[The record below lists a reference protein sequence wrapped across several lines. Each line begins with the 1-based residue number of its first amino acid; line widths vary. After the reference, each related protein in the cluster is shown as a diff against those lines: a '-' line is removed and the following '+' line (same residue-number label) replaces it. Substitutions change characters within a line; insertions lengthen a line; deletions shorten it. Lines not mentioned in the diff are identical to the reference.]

1 MSFSRAEKL
10 EARVEANPAPAAR
23 TLDDTCLQPGYF
35 HEIALFL
42 AKYTT
47 SSSSTV
53 STSSIAAPA
62 EKATSEDGSVDT
74 ESFELVD
81 TEEGR
86 EIKDEGGAR
95 SVNLLEK
102 VAEKL

>member
-1 MSFSRAEKL
+1 M
-10 EARVEANPAPAAR
+10 EADSAPAAR
-23 TLDDTCLQPGYF
+23 PLDDTCLQPGYF

-47 SSSSTV
+47 SSSTV
-53 STSSIAAPA
+53 SSSSIAAPA
-62 EKATSEDGSVDT
+62 ENATSEDGSVSA

-86 EIKDEGGAR
+86 EIKDEGGAG